1 MATERPTTKQT
12 LPRLAEVE
20 RRVDEAQLVVEA
32 WWVKQTRRTQI
43 GVALAALVSVVLVV
57 NLFGAVSRTT
67 ASAPGQVAASSAP
80 AASTGLAL
88 EFAPNDAGKA
98 WTPNRAWQGS
108 STYRPLHGR
117 RPLARRLA
125 LQPRP
130 ARRDP
135 AGPHLFARWRAP
147 AGRREFT
154 YERCGHEL
162 LGGVGYVLPQG
173 QLDRRRLEAR
183 RPGPALASGY
193 FNPE

>member
-80 AASTGLAL
+80 AA
-88 EFAPNDAGKA
+88 
-98 WTPNRAWQGS
+98 
-108 STYRPLHGR
+108 
-117 RPLARRLA
+117 
-125 LQPRP
+125 
-130 ARRDP
+130 
-135 AGPHLFARWRAP
+135 GPS
-147 AGRREFT
+147 
-154 YERCGHEL
+154 
-162 LGGVGYVLPQG
+162 G
-173 QLDRRRLEAR
+173 Q
-183 RPGPALASGY
+183 
-193 FNPE
+193 

>member
-108 STYRPLHGR
+108 STYQTGLFTVGDHWRVDWLFSP
-117 RPLARRLA
+117 A
-125 LQPRP
+125 QPGATLEVLIYSP
-130 ARRDP
+130 
-135 AGPHLFARWRAP
+135 
-147 AGRREFT
+147 
-154 YERCGHEL
+154 
-162 LGGVGYVLPQG
+162 GGVLLQVAANSHMSGADTSFWAGSGTYYLKVNSIG
-173 QLDRRRLEAR
+173 GDWKLDVQDLH
-183 RPGPALASGY
+183 
-193 FNPE
+193 